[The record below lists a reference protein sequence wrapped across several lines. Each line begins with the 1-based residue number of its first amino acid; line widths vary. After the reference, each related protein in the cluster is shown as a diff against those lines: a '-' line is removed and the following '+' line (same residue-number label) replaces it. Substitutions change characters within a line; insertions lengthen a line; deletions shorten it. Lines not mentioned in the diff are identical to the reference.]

1 MKNWKE
7 YFVYSIATLII
18 LGFIGIM
25 ITLIFHLA
33 PESNNTLLNVL
44 AGAFAT
50 MTIQVVNFFFG
61 SSKGSA
67 DKTDMLYKSTPIQD
81 LIQKAE
87 NAIKQ

>member
-7 YFVYSIATLII
+7 YFVYILAGII
-18 LGFIGIM
+18 VAGFIGVMVI
-25 ITLIFHLA
+25 LIFHLA

-50 MTIQVVNFFFG
+50 MTIQVVNFYFG

-67 DKTDMLYKSTPIQD
+67 DKTDMLYKSQPLQD
-81 LIQKAE
+81 
-87 NAIKQ
+87 AIKQAENLVK

>member
-1 MKNWKE
+1 MKKWKE
-7 YFVYSIATLII
+7 YFIYALAALII

-25 ITLIFHLA
+25 VILIFHLA

-67 DKTDMLYKSTPIQD
+67 DKTDLLARAQPIID
-81 LIQKAE
+81 NIEKK
-87 NAIKQ
+87 I